1 MRNNVLLF
9 QNGSTRHNEAVS
21 ATRITPVLH
30 QLRRGRTGMGPS
42 MGHFIANMSE
52 YIKKRY
58 QEIGVPILWLIS
70 LMPGVIV
77 SIRKG
82 DPWHATI
89 VVMVI
94 QLLASFG
101 SITLF
106 GVVAQIICYKYIESV
121 EVHDRMMDGLFFGF
135 HGGMIIWICY
145 GFFHILFGRK
155 IIGNVND
162 LVSIFGISCI
172 GSCILGIAIGF
183 LVGKLRDG
191 NATIV

>member
-1 MRNNVLLF
+1 MRERLDAIWKKAL
-9 QNGSTRHNEAVS
+9 RH
-21 ATRITPVLH
+21 H
-30 QLRRGRTGMGPS
+30 QGLG
-42 MGHFIANMSE
+42 I
-52 YIKKRY
+52 
-58 QEIGVPILWLIS
+58 IGLWLVS
-70 LMPGVIV
+70 LMPGIIV
-77 SIRKG
+77 SLRKG
-82 DPWHATI
+82 DPWHAT
-89 VVMVI
+89 MVAMAI

-135 HGGMIIWICY
+135 HAGMVIWIGY

-155 IIGNVND
+155 IIGDVND
-162 LVSIFGISCI
+162 LVAIFGISCI

-191 NATIV
+191 KSTIV

>member
-1 MRNNVLLF
+1 
-9 QNGSTRHNEAVS
+9 
-21 ATRITPVLH
+21 
-30 QLRRGRTGMGPS
+30 
-42 MGHFIANMSE
+42 MGHLTEHMLE
-52 YIKKRY
+52 LLKKRY
-58 QEIGVPILWLIS
+58 QEFGVLAIWIIS
-70 LMPGVIV
+70 LLPGVIV

-82 DPWHATI
+82 DPWHAT
-89 VVMVI
+89 VVVIVI

-106 GVVAQIICYKYIESV
+106 GVVAQLICYKYISSV

-135 HGGMIIWICY
+135 HAGMIIWITY
-145 GFFHILFGRK
+145 GFYHILFGRK

-191 NATIV
+191 NSTIV

>member
-1 MRNNVLLF
+1 MEKFRDFL
-9 QNGSTRHNEAVS
+9 SR
-21 ATRITPVLH
+21 
-30 QLRRGRTGMGPS
+30 
-42 MGHFIANMSE
+42 
-52 YIKKRY
+52 RY
-58 QEIGVPILWLIS
+58 QEIAVLAIWVIS
-70 LMPGVIV
+70 LLPGVIV
-77 SIRKG
+77 SLRKG

-106 GVVAQIICYKYIESV
+106 GVVAQLICYKYIESV

-135 HGGMIIWICY
+135 HAGMTLWICY
-145 GFFHILFGRK
+145 GFYHILFGRK

-162 LVSIFGISCI
+162 LVSIFGVSCI

-183 LVGKLRDG
+183 LVGKLRDH

>member
-1 MRNNVLLF
+1 MQDGLERFWKFVIK
-9 QNGSTRHNEAVS
+9 RHQGLGIVA
-21 ATRITPVLH
+21 
-30 QLRRGRTGMGPS
+30 
-42 MGHFIANMSE
+42 
-52 YIKKRY
+52 
-58 QEIGVPILWLIS
+58 LWVIS
-70 LMPGVIV
+70 LLPGLIV
-77 SIRKG
+77 SLRKG
-82 DPWHATI
+82 DPWHATA
-89 VVMVI
+89 VVMAI

-135 HGGMIIWICY
+135 HAGMILWVGY

-162 LVSIFGISCI
+162 LVAIFGVSCI

-191 NATIV
+191 NSSIV

>member
-1 MRNNVLLF
+1 MQDVWNKIWNF
-9 QNGSTRHNEAVS
+9 
-21 ATRITPVLH
+21 
-30 QLRRGRTGMGPS
+30 LRRRHQGLG
-42 MGHFIANMSE
+42 IVA
-52 YIKKRY
+52 
-58 QEIGVPILWLIS
+58 LWIIS
-70 LMPGVIV
+70 LVPGVVV

-82 DPWHATI
+82 DPGLATA
-89 VVMVI
+89 VVMCI
-94 QLLASFG
+94 QLMASFG

-106 GVVAQIICYKYIESV
+106 GVVAQLICYKYIESV

-135 HGGMIIWICY
+135 HAGMIIWVCY

-162 LVSIFGISCI
+162 LVAIFGVSCI

-191 NATIV
+191 KSTIV

>member
-1 MRNNVLLF
+1 MSNIFEFLKKHHRELGVAAIWFTSLL
-9 QNGSTRHNEAVS
+9 
-21 ATRITPVLH
+21 
-30 QLRRGRTGMGPS
+30 
-42 MGHFIANMSE
+42 
-52 YIKKRY
+52 
-58 QEIGVPILWLIS
+58 
-70 LMPGVIV
+70 PGVIV
-77 SIRKG
+77 SLRKG
-82 DPWHATI
+82 DPWHAT
-89 VVMVI
+89 VVVIFI

-106 GVVAQIICYKYIESV
+106 GVITQIICYKYIESV
-121 EVHDRMMDGLFFGF
+121 EIHDRMMDGLFFGF
-135 HGGMIIWICY
+135 HAGMVIWICY

-183 LVGKLRDG
+183 LVGKLRDN